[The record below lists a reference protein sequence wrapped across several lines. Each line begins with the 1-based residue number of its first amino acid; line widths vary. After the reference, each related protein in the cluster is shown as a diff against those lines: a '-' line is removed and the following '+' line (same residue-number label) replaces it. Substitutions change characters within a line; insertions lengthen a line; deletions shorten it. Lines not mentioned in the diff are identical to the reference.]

1 MVGISCENIASDI
14 DIFLKV
20 NSEKRN
26 QSFKLDLSNQFR
38 QQNDHG
44 YLGWDYYKFSLAV
57 LKILKLKMS

>member
-1 MVGISCENIASDI
+1 MLKVIMNLSKHRKI
-14 DIFLKV
+14 LKV